1 VQALL
6 PRLVFLAGVGQLAL
20 IIASLAIPYVLG
32 WREEMA
38 KVKPLTRQ
46 IFWTYAGYIWATN
59 LSFGLISAL
68 APSWLLDR
76 SPLAGAVTGYM
87 TAYWGARLMIQFLCL
102 DRRQAPAG
110 LHVRLAEGA
119 LVSLFV
125 SLTAVYGL
133 AATSNC
139 GGLP

>member
-6 PRLVFLAGVGQLAL
+6 PRLVFLAGVGQLVL

-32 WREEMA
+32 WREELA

-46 IFWTYAGYIWATN
+46 IFWMYAGYIWATN
-59 LSFGLISAL
+59 LCFGLISAL

-76 SPLAGAVTGYM
+76 SPLAGAVTAYM
-87 TAYWGARLMIQFLCL
+87 TTYWGARLIIHFACL
-102 DRRQAPAG
+102 DRRDAPPG
-110 LHVRLAEGA
+110 PHVRLAEAA
-119 LVSLFV
+119 LVSLFI

-133 AATSNC
+133 AATSNW
-139 GGLP
+139 GGLQ